1 MCVFFFSFKN
11 SPGLSLG
18 PHFLHLLCMS
28 VGLQTQL
35 ELVNKEP
42 RAFALETGSLM
53 VSLGT
58 QA

>member
-1 MCVFFFSFKN
+1 MFFFFSFKI
-11 SPGLSLG
+11 SPRLSSG
-18 PHFLHLLCMS
+18 PHFLHLLRMS
-28 VGLQTQL
+28 VGLWTQL

-42 RAFALETGSLM
+42 CAFALETGSLM